1 MNVLREIVNRP
12 FLERFNTKFMEN
24 IKNCLRSQLLFSFSI
39 KKFLKIVSKLI
50 F

>member
-24 IKNCLRSQLLFSFSI
+24 IKNCLRSQLLFFFFNKKISKNSF
-39 KKFLKIVSKLI
+39 
-50 F
+50 